1 MARSVNLRGFKEY
14 EKKMKTAGA
23 KLSKLADLEASAS
36 AQIIANAA
44 RNRAPVNDGTLR
56 ASIHAQGA
64 NGKYKVT
71 ASAEYAAFVEF
82 GTKSKAKVPADLQ
95 AYAQQFKGPSGNG
108 KQAKEMIYE
117 WCRKKGIEKERWWGI
132 FISIMVHGI
141 RPHPFL
147 FPSVDEEQPKFY
159 ERVKNLL
166 NHL

>member
-56 ASIHAQGA
+56 ASIHAQGS

-71 ASAEYAAFVEF
+71 ASAEYAAYVEF
-82 GTKSKAKVPADLQ
+82 GTKKRAKVPADLQ
-95 AYAQQFKGPSGNG
+95 NYANQFKGGGGSAQEAKTAIYAWMN
-108 KQAKEMIYE
+108 KQGIPKEQQ
-117 WCRKKGIEKERWWGI
+117 WGI
-132 FISIMVHGI
+132 FISIMVNGI